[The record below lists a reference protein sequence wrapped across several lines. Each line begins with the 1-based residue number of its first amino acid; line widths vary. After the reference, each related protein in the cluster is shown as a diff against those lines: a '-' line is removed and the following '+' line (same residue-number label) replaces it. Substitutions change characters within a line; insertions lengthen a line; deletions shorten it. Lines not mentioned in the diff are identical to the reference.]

1 MGSLVVFCMDR
12 TVGEYAS
19 AKGLEP
25 AISMARISAH

>member
-1 MGSLVVFCMDR
+1 MSSLVVLGMDR

-19 AKGLEP
+19 AKGLEL